1 MSKLYSS
8 PARVRLIV
16 YIITHGA
23 CIIVTTIIQY
33 IHLLI
38 HIILLRSAILQGDV
52 HQYVRKYNSW
62 CHLCLF
68 GSGTY
73 RGVCLST

>member
-33 IHLLI
+33 AHLLI
-38 HIILLRSAILQGDV
+38 DINLLRSL
-52 HQYVRKYNSW
+52 
-62 CHLCLF
+62 LF
-68 GSGTY
+68 
-73 RGVCLST
+73 VKN